1 MINLV
6 TTILSGTDQLIEGIK
21 SAIETCMEGDAPLTD
36 NDEKM
41 LRKFQEE
48 LITLVKFRKKFAIG
62 DSDYDKDVLHR
73 VVEYISEMQE

>member
-6 TTILSGTDQLIEGIK
+6 TTILSGTDQLIEGAK

-41 LRKFQEE
+41 LREFQEE